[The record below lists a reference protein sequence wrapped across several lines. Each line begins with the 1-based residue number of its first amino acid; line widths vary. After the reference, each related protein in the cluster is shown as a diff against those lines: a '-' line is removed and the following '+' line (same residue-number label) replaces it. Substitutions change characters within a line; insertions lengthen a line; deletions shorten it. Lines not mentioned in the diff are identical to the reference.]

1 MSSIYKMARRNLWRN
16 KRRTIITVA
25 SIFVTVFLALVM
37 RSMQDAVYAGMID
50 NSVKLTSGHIQ
61 VQNKKYPDE
70 KSVNNSVEDTPEMR
84 NILSGTPGISMILP
98 RIESFALASSGNHT
112 KGVAVNGIDPVK
124 EDSLLKLSDKI
135 TTGKYLTPGS
145 RSVLIGEKLAAF
157 LNIGAGDTMI
167 LIGQGF
173 RGVSASGKFVV
184 SGTFTYPSNEVEGQ
198 LIFIPVQAAAE
209 FFDLGNRITSY
220 KILLNS
226 YEMVPEA
233 EKYIEKRT
241 DQRYAVLPWQELN
254 KELLQAI
261 AGDDAQGIITLGI
274 LYVIAGFGI
283 LGTMIMMTMERK
295 KEFAIMMSLGMQK
308 NYLFRILGLE
318 TLLIGIAGTISG
330 SIASYPLL
338 LYLENNPIQVT
349 GDLAKTYIE
358 FGMPPVI
365 PFSTN
370 PEIFISQAIVTL
382 LIAIAAVVY
391 PVLIAGRINPAET
404 MRG

>member
-61 VQNKKYPDE
+61 VQNKKYPGE

-84 NILSGTPGISMILP
+84 KILSGTPGISMILP

-173 RGVSASGKFVV
+173 RGVSAAGKFVV

-198 LIFIPVQAAAE
+198 LIFIPVKAAAE

-220 KILLNS
+220 KILLNR
-226 YEMVPEA
+226 YELVPEA

-241 DQRYAVLPWQELN
+241 EHRYAVLPWQELN

-370 PEIFISQAIVTL
+370 PEIFVSQAIVTL